1 MSVVKGIMTPL
12 RLAALFALLVSGL
25 ALVATAGAASASTAP
40 GHTIATA
47 GTLDIGGDTA
57 SGGGGPVDFWKVRLN
72 GGDRV
77 SIDIDEAGVA
87 AAVFNFQLYAPGTTD
102 ATFPKSVSFSEGST
116 DADGQGTF
124 SLQAPYT
131 GTFVLAVCEG
141 RSLFSCN
148 TASSEGRDDPMDGY
162 QFATTFLKSVPAA
175 VAAKEVAAGSTIAGA
190 RSLTL
195 GTFQAGG
202 GNAADFWKAH
212 LNGGDV
218 IAFQVAGSVSAAFNF
233 QLYPSGTTDAN
244 FRSGHPVSA
253 GSTNGNGT
261 GTFDLR
267 APYAGTFVLAVC
279 EGGSP
284 FSCTAVDSGAGDNP
298 MDPYTFTTK
307 HTGGSETTTGLSLSA
322 KSVTYGHEKG
332 LKFSA
337 RVYATYGGIPAG
349 RVTISDGRKTVCTIR
364 LSKAR
369 GSCSVPSNTTIPVG
383 TYKVTAS
390 YSGNRDGSKSGR
402 VTLTVKK

>member
-1 MSVVKGIMTPL
+1 MTSL
-12 RLAALFALLVSGL
+12 RLAALFALLLSGL
-25 ALVATAGAASASTAP
+25 ALVAGAGPASASTAP

-47 GTLDIGGDTA
+47 GALDIGGDTA
-57 SGGGGPVDFWKVRLN
+57 SGGGGPIDFWKVRLN

-77 SIDIDEAGVA
+77 SIDINEAGVE

-116 DADGQGTF
+116 DGAGQGSF
-124 SLQAPYT
+124 YLQAPYT

-148 TASSEGRDDPMDGY
+148 AVGSEGRDNPMDPY
-162 QFATTFLKSVPAA
+162 QFATTFLKSVSAA
-175 VAAKEVAAGSTIAGA
+175 MAAKEVTASTTIARA
-190 RSLTL
+190 RGLSL
-195 GTFQAGG
+195 GTFQSGG
-202 GNAADFWKAH
+202 GNAADFWKVR

-218 IAFQVAGSVSAAFNF
+218 IAFQVAGSVSAAFNV
-233 QLYPSGTTDAN
+233 QLYPPGTTDVN
-244 FRSGHPVSA
+244 FPSAHPVSA

-261 GTFDLR
+261 GTFDVR
-267 APYAGTFVLAVC
+267 APYAGMFVLAVC
-279 EGGSP
+279 EGRSP
-284 FSCTAVDSGAGDNP
+284 FSCTAVESGGGDNP
-298 MDPYTFTTK
+298 MDPYTLTTR
-307 HTGGSETTTGLSLSA
+307 HIGGSETTTGLGLSA

-337 RVYATYGGIPAG
+337 RVYATYGGTPAG
-349 RVTISDGRKTVCTIR
+349 RVTISDGRKSVCTIK

-369 GSCSVPSNTTIPVG
+369 GSCSVPANTTIPVG

-390 YSGNRDGSKSGR
+390 YNGNRDGSTSGR
-402 VTLTVKK
+402 VTLIVKK